1 MQRTTQRF
9 IVMVAAVAII
19 VVAGVWALR
28 PEAPTSTPTG
38 PVVPAAFR
46 TMSGPYSAT
55 YDFITASLGW
65 ALFVDYNTRSTRFFV
80 FKTTDGATH
89 WQKQYVGQAEG
100 NITHLHFF
108 DPRNGFLYAGLAYR
122 STDGGD
128 HWQRVGVPG
137 RYVSVTFASPTRG
150 WAEVFDP
157 GPSQR
162 LYSTLDGGQTWAQ
175 VGAAPPSS
183 ELLQPVGEGGQT
195 STFREV
201 GEGWLGAIH
210 QPAPTVFVTADGG
223 ATWQAIQL
231 YPTFGA
237 DYYDAMVRL
246 IPGTAV
252 VAFLS
257 DETGRPLGASMSSDG
272 GASWT
277 GLAFPPV
284 GGVSPGELT
293 FVDADHW
300 WLFDSGSVYTTDDA
314 GSSWLYLHELAFL
327 TSSWRS
333 VGARAIDQGH
343 AWWALTSTANSEVG
357 ALAMTSDGG
366 EHWEMVN
373 APQP

>member
-1 MQRTTQRF
+1 MQRTRQRL
-9 IVMVAAVAII
+9 IVIVAAVAII
-19 VVAGVWALR
+19 AVAGVWALR
-28 PEAPTSTPTG
+28 PQALTPTPTG
-38 PVVPAAFR
+38 PVASAAFR
-46 TMSGPYSAT
+46 AMSGPYSAT
-55 YDFITASLGW
+55 YDFITPSLGW
-65 ALFVDYNTRSTRFFV
+65 ALVVEYTTLSTRFFV

-100 NITHLHFF
+100 DVTYLHFF
-108 DPRNGFLYAGLAYR
+108 DTRNGFLYAGLAYR

-137 RYVSVTFASPTRG
+137 RDVSVTFASPTVG
-150 WAEVFDP
+150 WAEVF
-157 GPSQR
+157 GTEPSPR
-162 LYSTLDGGQTWAQ
+162 LYGTVDGGQTWTQ
-175 VGAAPPSS
+175 VGITPPAS
-183 ELLQPVGEGGQT
+183 ELLQPVAEGGQT
-195 STFREV
+195 SRFRAS

-223 ATWQAIQL
+223 ATWQTIEL
-231 YPTFGA
+231 YATFGT
-237 DYYDAMVRL
+237 DYYDATVRL

-257 DETGRPLGASMSSDG
+257 ADNGRPLGASISSDG

-293 FVDADHW
+293 FVDGDHW
-300 WLFDSGSVYTTDDA
+300 WLFDSGSVYTTDDS
-314 GSSWLYLHELAFL
+314 GRSWLYLHDLAFL
-327 TSSWRS
+327 SSSWTS
-333 VGARAIDQGH
+333 VSARAIDRGH

>member
-1 MQRTTQRF
+1 MQRTTQRL
-9 IVMVAAVAII
+9 IVIVAAVAII
-19 VVAGVWALR
+19 AVAGVWALR
-28 PEAPTSTPTG
+28 PEGSNSSPTG
-38 PVVPAAFR
+38 SVGPSAFR
-46 TMSGPYSAT
+46 TISGPYSAT
-55 YDFITASLGW
+55 YDFITPSLGW
-65 ALFVDYNTRSTRFFV
+65 ALVVDYNTRSTRFFL
-80 FKTTDGATH
+80 FKTTDGAAH

-100 NITHLHFF
+100 DVLHLHFF
-108 DPRNGFLYAGLAYR
+108 DAHNGFLSAGLAYR

-128 HWQRVGVPG
+128 HWQRVGFPG
-137 RYVSVTFASPTRG
+137 RDASVTFASPTIG
-150 WAEVFDP
+150 WAEVFDTER
-157 GPSQR
+157 SAR
-162 LYSTLDGGQTWAQ
+162 LYVTVDAGQTWTQ

-183 ELLQPVGEGGQT
+183 EELQPVAEGGQT
-195 STFREV
+195 SRFRES
-201 GEGWLGAIH
+201 GEGWLGAVH
-210 QPAPTVFVTADGG
+210 QGAPTVSVTANGG
-223 ATWQAIQL
+223 ASWRTIEL
-231 YPTFGA
+231 FPTFGA
-237 DYYDAMVRL
+237 DYYDATVRL

-257 DETGRPLGASMSSDG
+257 DQTGRPLGASMSSDG

-293 FVDADHW
+293 FVDGDHW
-300 WLFDSGSVYTTDDA
+300 WLFDSGSVYTTDD
-314 GSSWLYLHELAFL
+314 GGRSWLYLHELAFL

>member
-1 MQRTTQRF
+1 MQRTRQRL
-9 IVMVAAVAII
+9 IVIVAAVAII
-19 VVAGVWALR
+19 AGAGVWALL
-28 PEAPTSTPTG
+28 PGAPTSTPIG
-38 PVVPAAFR
+38 PDVPAAFR

-55 YDFITASLGW
+55 YDFITPSLGW
-65 ALFVDYNTRSTRFFV
+65 ALVVDYTTLSTRFFV
-80 FKTTDGATH
+80 FKTTDRATH

-100 NITHLHFF
+100 DVTHLHFF
-108 DPRNGFLYAGLAYR
+108 DARNGFLYAGLAYR

-137 RYVSVTFASPTRG
+137 RDVSVTFASPTRG
-150 WAEVFDP
+150 WAEVFDLE
-157 GPSQR
+157 PSPR
-162 LYSTLDGGQTWAQ
+162 LYSTVDGGQTWTQ

-183 ELLQPVGEGGQT
+183 ELLQPVAEGGQT
-195 STFREV
+195 SGFRAS

-223 ATWQAIQL
+223 ATWQTILL
-231 YPTFGA
+231 YATFGI
-237 DYYDAMVRL
+237 DYYDAMVSL
-246 IPGTAV
+246 IPDTAV

-257 DETGRPLGASMSSDG
+257 DDSGRPLGASISSDG

-284 GGVSPGELT
+284 GGVSSGELT
-293 FVDADHW
+293 FVDGDHW

-314 GSSWLYLHELAFL
+314 GRSWLYLHDIAFL
-327 TSSWRS
+327 STSWRS
-333 VGARAIDQGH
+333 ISARAIDQKH
-343 AWWALTSTANSEVG
+343 AWWALTSTANSEIG

>member
-1 MQRTTQRF
+1 MQRTRQRL
-9 IVMVAAVAII
+9 IVIVAAVAII
-19 VVAGVWALR
+19 AVAGVWALR
-28 PEAPTSTPTG
+28 PQALTPTPTG
-38 PVVPAAFR
+38 PVASAAFR
-46 TMSGPYSAT
+46 AMSGPYSAT
-55 YDFITASLGW
+55 YDFITPSLGW
-65 ALFVDYNTRSTRFFV
+65 ALVLDYTTLSTRFFV
-80 FKTTDGATH
+80 FKTKDGATH

-108 DPRNGFLYAGLAYR
+108 DARNGFLYAGLAYR

-150 WAEVFDP
+150 WAEVFDAEA
-157 GPSQR
+157 SQR
-162 LYSTLDGGQTWAQ
+162 LYSTLDGGQTWTQ

-183 ELLQPVGEGGQT
+183 ELLQAVAEGPQT
-195 STFREV
+195 SRFRES

-210 QPAPTVFVTADGG
+210 QPAPTVFVTEDGG
-223 ATWQAIQL
+223 ATWQTIELYAI
-231 YPTFGA
+231 FGA
-237 DYYDAMVRL
+237 DYYDTEVSL

-257 DETGRPLGASMSSDG
+257 ADNGRPLGASISSDG

-284 GGVSPGELT
+284 GSVSSGELT
-293 FVDADHW
+293 FVDGDHW
-300 WLFDSGSVYTTDDA
+300 WLFDSGSVYTTDDS
-314 GSSWLYLHELAFL
+314 GRSWLYLHDIAFL
-327 TSSWRS
+327 SSSWRS
-333 VGARAIDQGH
+333 VSARAIDQRH

-366 EHWEMVN
+366 AHWEMVN